1 MQIPKYYEDL
11 SVFDV
16 NTEESRAYYI
26 PFSPEEDFNW
36 EDRRDTDRFFL
47 LNGDWKFRYFA
58 SIYECTEN
66 FFAPDYD
73 AHAYDTVPV
82 PSNWQMTGYDQA
94 QYTNTRYPFPFDPPY
109 VPHDNPCGAYIKE
122 FIYEKAEDKRTYHLN
137 FEGVDSCFYV
147 WLNGAFVGYHQV
159 SHAMAEYDITAYL
172 QQGRNV
178 LAVLVLKWCD
188 GSYLEDQD
196 KFRSSGIFR
205 DVYILARP
213 EGYIRDYFVKM
224 SFEDDYQKAYLTID
238 IESYHLDEE
247 ISYILYD
254 ACGKEV
260 ISGKSHGK
268 VGISGKSDQTR
279 GRQIQFAIEQ
289 PILWNAE
296 QPYLYTLYL
305 STSDEVIREH
315 IGLREIYTKDSVV
328 YLNGKKL
335 RFRGINR
342 HDSDPYVG
350 SAVNREH
357 IYKDLLIMKR
367 HNFNAIRTSHYPN
380 APEFYEMC
388 DKYGFYVIDEA
399 DMEAHGVVDLYN
411 VNIFEEGGEHPFPPF
426 ISDNRDWIPAI
437 TDRVQ
442 KLVIRDKNRSCVL
455 IWSMGNE
462 SGYGVTFEAALAWT
476 KEYDSSRL
484 THYEGSLHRPRNP
497 QNGFNDY
504 SNIDL
509 RSRMY
514 ASIPEMHAY
523 LQNDPDKP
531 FIQCEY
537 IHAMGNG
544 PGDVEDYYK
553 LEEMYDSYVGGF
565 VWEWCDHGIYI
576 GDTPDGKPKFLYGG
590 ESGEY
595 PHDGSFCMDG
605 IVKPDRGVTTGLLE
619 YKNVHRPLRIYKEEW
634 DNTDYILQNN
644 LDFTNLKDYLYL
656 TYSVECDGNI
666 MVSGKIDDPEIL
678 DLEARQKKKVIL
690 PIAIPAYEGKIT
702 VIIRSL
708 LKYGDA
714 LRQEGMQLGF
724 DQIMV
729 SDRMTRQC
737 AQLLNE
743 EKENHIQSS
752 PANVQKPSVYGRHTE
767 HPIDVAEDERSIVI
781 QGSHFRYTFDKRK
794 GLFESLIYDDRCLIE
809 KPMELNVWRAPTD
822 NDRVVRRLWEEAGY
836 DRLTTRAY
844 YNEVSDGADGCVQIA
859 TVSSMAAVYRQ
870 RVLDF
875 SIIWKIYPDGR
886 IVADFTVEKDSV
898 MRKEYALYFNQP
910 VETYDRHGIRNMFEV
925 NETFLPRLG
934 IRLFLPKEM
943 DTVHFFGYGPYE
955 SYIDKRQA
963 SWLGYFEATVSSMYE
978 DYVKPQEHGSHYGCE
993 YVSVQDRRSKL
1004 TVYSENPLSFNAS
1017 EYTQEELT
1025 TKKHNFEL
1033 EKSGY
1038 TVLCIDYRQSGIGSG
1053 SCGPQLSD
1061 EYRLNQNE
1069 YHFSI
1074 HMKPEIISG

>member
-1 MQIPKYYEDL
+1 MQIPKYYEDISL
-11 SVFDV
+11 FDV
-16 NTEESRAYYI
+16 HSEAKRAYYI
-26 PFSPEEDFNW
+26 PFSKEQDPNW
-36 EDRRDTDRFFL
+36 EDRRETDRFFL
-47 LNGDWKFRYFA
+47 LNGQWKFHYYD
-58 SIYECTEN
+58 SIYECK
-66 FFAPDYD
+66 D
-73 AHAYDTVPV
+73 AFYEEGYAADHFDTIPV
-82 PSNWQMTGYDQA
+82 PSNWQMLGYDQA

-109 VPHDNPCGAYIKE
+109 VPYENPCGAYIKE
-122 FIYEKAEDKRTYHLN
+122 FIYEKPTDTQTYHLN

-147 WLNGAFVGYHQV
+147 WLNGAFIGYHQV
-159 SHAMAEYDITAYL
+159 SHSPAEYDITEQL
-172 QQGRNV
+172 RQGENV

-213 EGYIRDYFVKM
+213 AGYIRDYFVKT
-224 SFEDDYQKAYLTID
+224 SLEEDYRKAQISID
-238 IESYHLDEE
+238 LERYHLAEE
-247 ISYILYD
+247 VSYVLYD
-254 ACGKEV
+254 AGGKEV
-260 ISGKSHGK
+260 ISGQSCASLSSAETSMDAMASSIEKDMGEEKMSS
-268 VGISGKSDQTR
+268 ISR
-279 GRQIQFAIEQ
+279 IQFSIDH

-305 STSDEVIREH
+305 ITSQEVIREH
-315 IGLREIYTKDSVV
+315 IGLREIHVKDAVV

-350 SAVNREH
+350 SAVTKEH
-357 IYKDLLIMKR
+357 IYKDLLLMKR

-399 DMEAHGVVDLYN
+399 DIEAHGVVDLYN

-426 ISDNRDWIPAI
+426 ISDNKDWIPAI

-442 KLVIRDKNRSCVL
+442 KAVIRDKNRPCVL
-455 IWSMGNE
+455 VWSMGNE

-476 KEYDSSRL
+476 KSYDSSRL

-523 LQNDPDKP
+523 LQNHPDKP

-553 LEEMYDSYVGGF
+553 LEEMYDAYVGGF

-590 ESGEY
+590 DSGEY
-595 PHDGSFCMDG
+595 PHDGNFCMDG

-619 YKNVHRPLRIYKEEW
+619 YKNVHRPLRIVKEEW
-634 DNTDYILQNN
+634 DNMIYTLQNH

-656 TYSVECDGNI
+656 TYAVECDGNL
-666 MVSGKIDDPEIL
+666 VASGKIDDENIL
-678 DLEARQKKKVIL
+678 DLAPRCKKQVLL
-690 PIAIPAYEGKIT
+690 PIEIPAYDGKIT
-702 VIIRSL
+702 VILRSF
-708 LKYGDA
+708 LKHGDA

-724 DQIMV
+724 DQIIV
-729 SDRMTRQC
+729 SDRRSRKC
-737 AQLLNE
+737 VELLEE
-743 EKENHIQSS
+743 EKSFSDS
-752 PANVQKPSVYGRHTE
+752 PMSVS
-767 HPIDVAEDERSIVI
+767 EDETTIDISG
-781 QGSHFRYTFDKRK
+781 QHFHYTFDKRK
-794 GLFESLIYDDRCLIE
+794 GLFQSMEYDGRSLIE
-809 KPMELNVWRAPTD
+809 KAMELNVWRAPTD
-822 NDRVVRRLWEEAGY
+822 NDRIVRKLWEEAGY
-836 DRLTTRAY
+836 DRLMTRAY
-844 YNEVSDGADGCVQIA
+844 YNQVSDGEDGCLQIT
-859 TVSSMAAVYRQ
+859 TVSSMAPVYRQ
-870 RVLDF
+870 RILDF
-875 SIIWKIYPDGR
+875 SILWKIYPDGR

-910 VETYDRHGIRNMFEV
+910 EEIYDRHGIRNMFEV

-943 DTVHFFGYGPYE
+943 DTVHYFGYGPYE

-963 SWLGYFEATVSSMYE
+963 SWLGYFEATVPSMYE
-978 DYVKPQEHGSHYGCE
+978 DYMKPQENGSHYGCE
-993 YVSVQDRRSKL
+993 YASVEDRRSKL
-1004 TVYSENPLSFNAS
+1004 TIYSDHPLSFNAS
-1017 EYTQEELT
+1017 EYTQEEFT

-1061 EYRLNQNE
+1061 QYRLNQNE

-1074 HMKPEIISG
+1074 HLKPEIVS